1 MPNKRAIVIYDTKYG
16 STEQVANW
24 IAEGL
29 NDADLKY
36 VGDVT
41 SVYYDLVV
49 IGSPIYGDVPSQK
62 ILQFLDRNK
71 ENLANKKIALFTVS
85 VPLNMTP
92 ERAKRFTGAGT
103 LKGLTSRVRGEVI
116 GSRAFLGRIDT
127 KDMTALDR
135 LSLHIQ
141 CFLKGFKLKDMD
153 FLNRDEASAWG
164 RKLITIINESGTTL
178 AEERRG
184 RRTGGSP
191 PSHSTEVK
199 GNGDRRED
207 TKK

>member
-29 NDADLKY
+29 NDAELKY

-49 IGSPIYGDVPSQK
+49 IGSPVYDNALSMKV
-62 ILQFLDRNK
+62 LQFLDRNK
-71 ENLANKKIALFTVS
+71 ESLANKKLALFTVS
-85 VPLNMTP
+85 VPINMTP
-92 ERAKRFTGAGT
+92 ERAKRFTGAST

-141 CFLKGFKLKDMD
+141 YFIKGYKLKDVD
-153 FLNRDEASAWG
+153 FMNRDEASAWG
-164 RKLITIINESGTTL
+164 RKLINILNESGSSI
-178 AEERRG
+178 ADERRG
-184 RRTGGSP
+184 RRSGSL

>member
-16 STEQVANW
+16 STEQVAHW

-49 IGSPIYGDVPSQK
+49 IGSPIYGDALSQK
-62 ILQFLDRNK
+62 ILQFLDKNK

-85 VPLNMTP
+85 MPLNMTP
-92 ERAKRFTGAGT
+92 DRAKRFTGAST
-103 LKGLTSRVRGEVI
+103 LKGLSGRVRGEVI
-116 GSRAFLGRIDT
+116 DSRAFLGRIET

-141 CFLKGFKLKDMD
+141 YLLKGYKLKDVD
-153 FLNRDEASAWG
+153 FMNRDDASAWG
-164 RKLITIINESGTTL
+164 RKLINILNESGTSIG
-178 AEERRG
+178 EERRG
-184 RRTGGSP
+184 RRAGSSAP
-191 PSHSTEVK
+191 PHSTEVK
-199 GNGDRRED
+199 GNGDRQED
-207 TKK
+207 KKK

>member
-36 VGDVT
+36 VGEVT

-49 IGSPIYGDVPSQK
+49 IGSPIYDDALSQK

-92 ERAKRFTGAGT
+92 ERVKRFTGAGT
-103 LKGLTSRVRGEVI
+103 LKGLASRVRGEVI
-116 GSRAFLGRIDT
+116 GSKAFLGRIDT

-141 CFLKGFKLKDMD
+141 YFLKGYKLKDVD
-153 FLNRDEASAWG
+153 FMNRDEASAWG
-164 RKLITIINESGTTL
+164 RMLIKILNESGTTIG
-178 AEERRG
+178 EERRG
-184 RRTGGSP
+184 RRPDSSAP
-191 PSHSTEVK
+191 PHSTEVK
-199 GNGDRRED
+199 GNGDRHED